1 LPRVTKAIRSGLG
14 LVAMWCFR
22 HAWLTLLLLGFVA
35 AAAASGAARLKLDPD
50 ITRLLPS
57 SYGSVRDVES
67 LRERFGGVG
76 NVVLLVRG
84 GSAEARRSF
93 ADRISKELEGLP
105 TVRSVDAKLP
115 LEFFEDRALYFLD
128 RSDLETVADR
138 LEARRRYELSRAQ
151 LDLDDSPPP
160 PVELDHLRTKYEAR
174 IREASGVGGVRSAY
188 HESERELALFVRPTE
203 LASNLD
209 FARRVVADVE
219 GVLARHPPASFDPH
233 LTVDLT
239 GRYKK
244 RVDLQAVLGRDLAL
258 TSVLASLLVLA
269 YVALHF
275 RRLSA
280 AILVTLPLAL
290 GLELA
295 YGVAGVAFGTLNVL
309 TAFIGA
315 ILLGIGIDN
324 GIHLLG
330 RYHEIRRVVSDPERA
345 IFEAFGETGRVT
357 LAAALTT
364 ATAFGGLAFSDFLA
378 FRQFGALAAS
388 GVLLVLFSYLTLLP
402 ALLGLGTR
410 YLPSLVEGRSREL
423 RLPGVPRLRRA
434 APVLLFAAG
443 ALGLMLASRAPA
455 LVFNADFAALDRA
468 PLPSF
473 QLDAEVTKLLG
484 HSQTPLVFLADDDAH
499 ARAVAAKLRQRS
511 SELGSR
517 AVIGN
522 VLALPDLVPEG
533 QSEKVE
539 VVDRIRRA
547 MARMPLDA
555 LEPKERERAERLSR
569 MAEARPFT
577 AKDLPRSVSDLFASK
592 ADDGAP
598 GAFVLA
604 YPTVSMSD
612 GPAVREL
619 SRQLRHVEVE
629 HGRPLS
635 AAGEP
640 MVLADIL
647 DVVTRDVPRVLSIT
661 TLLVTLCLWLTAGS
675 LGAALL
681 ALAPAVGTFVVTAGL
696 LPVLGLELNYL
707 NMIILPILLG
717 IGVDDGLHVVTRV
730 SEGEPLEVV
739 WSNTGWNIFG
749 AILTDIFGFGVLAFA
764 EHPGLASFG
773 KVAVVGLLVNL
784 VACVIVLPAFLA
796 VRNARREV
804 KNARRDVADSRPRF
818 REGV

>member
-1 LPRVTKAIRSGLG
+1 LPRITKVIRTGLG
-14 LVAMWCFR
+14 RVAVWCFR
-22 HAWLTLLLLGFVA
+22 HGWLTLSLLGLLALVA
-35 AAAASGAARLKLDPD
+35 GSGAARLKLDPD
-50 ITRLLPS
+50 ITRLLPA
-57 SYGSVRDVES
+57 SYGSVQDVES

-84 GSAEARRSF
+84 GTAETRRSF
-93 ADRISKELEGLP
+93 ADHVTGKLAALP
-105 TVRSVDAKLP
+105 SVRSVDAKLP

-128 RSDLETVADR
+128 RSDLETLANR
-138 LEARRRYELSRAQ
+138 LEARRRYELTRAQ
-151 LDLDDSPPP
+151 LDLDDSLPP
-160 PVELDHLRTKYEAR
+160 PVEVDDLQKKYEAR

-188 HESERELALFVRPTE
+188 HENERELALFVRPTE

-219 GVLARHPPASFDPH
+219 GVLARDPPASFAPG

-258 TSVLASLLVLA
+258 TSMLASFLVLA
-269 YVALHF
+269 YVAFHF

-280 AILVTLPLAL
+280 AVLVTVPLAL

-295 YGVAGVAFGTLNVL
+295 YGVAGFAFGTLNVL

-330 RYHEIRRVVSDPERA
+330 RYQEMRRVESDPERA
-345 IFEAFGETGRVT
+345 VFEAFGETGRVT

-378 FRQFGALAAS
+378 FRQFGALSAS
-388 GVLLVLFSYLTLLP
+388 GVLLVLFSYVTLLP
-402 ALLGLGTR
+402 ALLGLSAR
-410 YLPSLVEGRSREL
+410 YLPSIVESKSTEL
-423 RLPGVPRLRRA
+423 RLPGVPHLKRA
-434 APVLLFAAG
+434 APGLLLAGG
-443 ALGLMLASRAPA
+443 ALALMFASRAPA
-455 LVFNADFAALDRA
+455 LVFNADFSALDRA
-468 PLPSF
+468 RLPSF

-499 ARAVAAKLRQRS
+499 ARSVAAKLRQRS

-517 AVIGN
+517 AVTGN

-533 QSEKVE
+533 QAQKVE
-539 VVDRIRRA
+539 LVDRIARS
-547 MARMPLDA
+547 MARLPLDA
-555 LEPKERERAERLSR
+555 LEPKERVRAERLAR

-577 AKDLPRSVSDLFASK
+577 VKDLPRSVSDLFASK
-592 ADDGAP
+592 ADGGAP

-619 SRQLRHVEVE
+619 SRQLRQVEVE
-629 HGRPLS
+629 NGRSLS

-647 DVVTRDVPRVLSIT
+647 DVVTRDVPRVLAIT
-661 TLLVTLCLWLTAGS
+661 TVLVTLCLWLTAGS

-681 ALAPAVGTFVVTAGL
+681 ALAPAAGTFVVTAGL

-707 NMIILPILLG
+707 NMIMLPILLG

-730 SEGEPLEVV
+730 NAGEPLEVV

-764 EHPGLASFG
+764 EHPGLASLG

-784 VACVIVLPAFLA
+784 VACVIVLPAFL
-796 VRNARREV
+796 VV
-804 KNARRDVADSRPRF
+804 KNGRRDIAERRPRF

>member
-1 LPRVTKAIRSGLG
+1 LLRITKAIRSALG
-14 LVAMWCFR
+14 FVAVWCFR
-22 HAWLTLLLLGFVA
+22 HPWLTLVLLGAVA
-35 AAAASGAARLKLDPD
+35 TLAASGTARLKLDPD
-50 ITRLLPS
+50 ITRLLPA
-57 SYGSVRDVES
+57 SYASVRDVES
-67 LRERFGGVG
+67 LRARFGGVG

-84 GSAEARRSF
+84 GTPEARRSF
-93 ADRISKELEGLP
+93 ADSITEKLEALP

-115 LEFFEDRALYFLD
+115 LEFFEDRALYFLE
-128 RSDLETVADR
+128 RSDLESLASG

-160 PVELDHLRTKYEAR
+160 PVELDDVENKVAAKLRDA
-174 IREASGVGGVRSAY
+174 GGSPRVRSAY
-188 HESERELALFVRPTE
+188 HENERELAIFVRPTE

-219 GVLARHPPASFDPH
+219 GVLTRHPPASFAPD
-233 LTVDLT
+233 LRVDLS

-244 RVDLQAVLGRDLAL
+244 RVDLQDVLGRDLAF
-258 TSVLASLLVLA
+258 TSTLALLLVLG
-269 YVALHF
+269 YVAFHF

-280 AILVTLPLAL
+280 AVLVTLPLVL
-290 GLELA
+290 GLGLA
-295 YGVAGVAFGTLNVL
+295 YGVAGFAFGTLNVL

-330 RYHEIRRVVSDPERA
+330 RYQEVRRSQRDPESA
-345 IFEAFGETGRVT
+345 VFEAFGETGRVT

-378 FRQFGALAAS
+378 FRQFGALSAS
-388 GVLLVLFSYLTLLP
+388 GVLLVLCSYLTLLP

-410 YLPSLVEGRSREL
+410 YLPSLVEGRATDAH
-423 RLPGVPRLRRA
+423 LPGVFQMKRA
-434 APVLLFAAG
+434 APGLLLTGGVLAV
-443 ALGLMLASRAPA
+443 MLASHAPS

-468 PLPSF
+468 RLPSF
-473 QLDAEVTKLLG
+473 ELDAEVTKLLG
-484 HSQTPLVFLADDDAH
+484 HSQTPLVFLADDEAH
-499 ARAVAAKLRQRS
+499 AGAIADKLRGRS
-511 SELGSR
+511 RELGAR

-522 VLALPDLVPEG
+522 VLALPDLVPQG
-533 QSEKVE
+533 QAEKVAIVE
-539 VVDRIRRA
+539 RIRRTLS
-547 MARMPLDA
+547 RLPLDD
-555 LEPKERERAERLSR
+555 LEPKERERAERLRR

-577 AKDLPRSVSDLFASK
+577 TKDLPRSVSDLFSTK
-592 ADDGAP
+592 AGGTAFA
-598 GAFVLA
+598 AFVLA

-612 GPAVREL
+612 APAVREL
-619 SRQLRHVEVE
+619 SRQLRHVEVDG
-629 HGRPLS
+629 GRALS

-647 DVVTRDVPRVLSIT
+647 DVVTRDIPRVLAIT
-661 TLLVTLCLWLTAGS
+661 ILLVTLCLWLTAGS

-696 LPVLGLELNYL
+696 LPILGLELNYL
-707 NMIILPILLG
+707 NMIMLPILLG

-749 AILTDIFGFGVLAFA
+749 AILTDVFGFGVLAFA

-796 VRNARREV
+796 VKIGRRAIVEQ
-804 KNARRDVADSRPRF
+804 RPRF
-818 REGV
+818 GAGV